1 MQKLL
6 SVYVRLWNKL
16 AYRVFR
22 KNINFAHDTQS
33 AELLNKS
40 PLKNKSPHFFSFNIC
55 LLSTKTLCTFSSM
68 GTVTHN
74 FFSYKP
80 Q

>member
-6 SVYVRLWNKL
+6 SVNARLWNKL

-40 PLKNKSPHFFSFNIC
+40 PQK
-55 LLSTKTLCTFSSM
+55 
-68 GTVTHN
+68 
-74 FFSYKP
+74 Y
-80 Q
+80 